1 MRMNSKIRVAF
12 WHNVFAPYRIPIF
25 QQLAACDD
33 IDLTVYYGTVKDAYR
48 AWPVVFENGY
58 RYRVLPSVTL
68 PGYPHKLNYT
78 LFAEL
83 LRQRYDAVI
92 AVENEIG
99 CQIAY
104 AASRWTRTPLILWS
118 IEMDYQIV
126 HDPQEQTL
134 ASYFN
139 RLPGF
144 LKRRVMQGVYFP
156 LRYGAA
162 HVKRHADAYLAA
174 GKATEAHL
182 RAFGA
187 TAPIFQFG
195 NTVDNEAFRRKLRQ
209 SQPQSLKT
217 SLGISD
223 KIVVLSVSYL
233 QKRKGVQYLIQ
244 AFRRLSPPNAV
255 VIIVGDGEYARD
267 LRKLAPETCRD
278 ILFVG
283 HDEETAKYYALADL
297 FVMPSFSD
305 PWGLTVNEAM
315 LAGLPVITTTNIGAQ
330 ELIQG
335 NGFVIP
341 PRDADALQAALAQLL
356 NQPDLRREMGRRS
369 QEIIQRYSI
378 EHAVQACRQA
388 IHAVVPRSSNTRVV
402 S

>member
-1 MRMNSKIRVAF
+1 M
-12 WHNVFAPYRIPIF
+12 
-25 QQLAACDD
+25 
-33 IDLTVYYGTVKDAYR
+33 
-48 AWPVVFENGY
+48 
-58 RYRVLPSVTL
+58 
-68 PGYPHKLNYT
+68 
-78 LFAEL
+78 
-83 LRQRYDAVI
+83 
-92 AVENEIG
+92 
-99 CQIAY
+99 
-104 AASRWTRTPLILWS
+104 ILWS

-144 LKRRVMQGVYFP
+144 LKRRVLQGVYFP

-174 GKATEAHL
+174 GQATEAHL
-182 RAFGA
+182 RAAGA

-195 NTVDNEAFRRKLRQ
+195 NAVDNEAFRRKLRQ

-217 SLGISD
+217 SLGIAD

-244 AFRRLSPPNAV
+244 AFRSLAPPNAV
-255 VIIVGDGEYARD
+255 LIIVGDGEYKQE
-267 LRKLAPETCRD
+267 LRKLAPEGCRD

-315 LAGLPVITTTNIGAQ
+315 LAGLPVITTTNVGAQ

-356 NQPDLRREMGRRS
+356 NQPNLRREMGRRS

-378 EHAVQACRQA
+378 EHAAQVCRQA
-388 IHAVVPRSSNTRVV
+388 IHSVVLR
-402 S
+402 